1 MTPGGPRLLA
11 QTFTATD
18 PIHPRRHHEEAQ
30 AHNDAIRTSFREGRS

>member
-11 QTFTATD
+11 HTFNPTG

-30 AHNDAIRTSFREGRS
+30 AHNDAIRPSFREGHS